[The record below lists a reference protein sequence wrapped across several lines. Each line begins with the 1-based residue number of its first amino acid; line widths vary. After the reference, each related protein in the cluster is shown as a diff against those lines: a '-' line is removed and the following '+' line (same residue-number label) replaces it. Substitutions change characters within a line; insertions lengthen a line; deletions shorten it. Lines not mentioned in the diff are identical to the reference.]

1 MKTFTTILF
10 FFIVNTSICQ
20 VNETV
25 VGYCGIFLGESKA
38 TLLKKINK
46 NHSQKRINGI
56 EYVLYKNIEI
66 GLDDFDV
73 IDEITVN
80 LDSDIKIGNI
90 TIKQK
95 SKTEDIINA
104 YGEEWGYYGKPPVY
118 LDYENGLS
126 FETDYFIN
134 DSTSTNLSA
143 NQQFLNSRITS
154 IIISESEEKTDETY
168 KNYEYIDGV
177 YIPTDLKETL
187 IELDRLIDKKDKK
200 KLLKEN
206 ENDFLSSQHFTL
218 GQFIRNEWGLWKKSR
233 LYLWFIEKGA
243 FHPDDISTIIL
254 KHYYSNKNR
263 IDFNLENEINT
274 YKEYWNNR

>member
-1 MKTFTTILF
+1 M
-10 FFIVNTSICQ
+10 
-20 VNETV
+20 
-25 VGYCGIFLGESKA
+25 
-38 TLLKKINK
+38 
-46 NHSQKRINGI
+46 
-56 EYVLYKNIEI
+56 
-66 GLDDFDV
+66 
-73 IDEITVN
+73 
-80 LDSDIKIGNI
+80 
-90 TIKQK
+90 
-95 SKTEDIINA
+95 
-104 YGEEWGYYGKPPVY
+104 
-118 LDYENGLS
+118 
-126 FETDYFIN
+126 
-134 DSTSTNLSA
+134 SA